1 LFLVSLR
8 IDTLA
13 LIYIDDLTVGMVL
26 AEDLVTPT
34 GRFVLAAGSSLQ
46 SEHLKILKS
55 WGIVEAA
62 IAESSLG
69 GEYCQNQELSSEF
82 IEQAE
87 DYLQQRF
94 ILNDL
99 NQEPISSL
107 YRHIVH
113 HLALNLQQGGT
124 PAVSLAAVLP
134 AVPQV
139 CPPPLSIPQLLKGD
153 VDIVSLP
160 TDYTHIVGL
169 LNQPNSSS
177 HQLAELISKDASLTV
192 RLLRLVNSPFYGFSG
207 KIDSVSRAVSILGT
221 NELSVLTLGITVIK
235 QFKNIPSDL
244 FNMDSF
250 WRHSIRCGLF
260 SKVLADHLGEKDAE
274 KYFIGGL
281 LHDIGRLILLS
292 RMPAQYSAVIVR
304 AREQRLPVYRAE
316 QDCLQTDHSIVG
328 KMLAEKWRLSPALIR
343 MIGSHHSPRLAHY
356 STEACIVH
364 LADILAH
371 ACGHEVMLIDEVPE
385 LQLKA
390 WDELGLSEKLIV
402 PIIKQVDGEFKSVV
416 RVFFGDSGTEDE
428 GEK

>member
-1 LFLVSLR
+1 M
-8 IDTLA
+8 A
-13 LIYIDDLTVGMVL
+13 LIYIDDLTAGMIL
-26 AEDLVTPT
+26 TEDLVTPT

-46 SEHLKILKS
+46 GDHLKILKS
-55 WGIVEAA
+55 WGIVEVA

-69 GEYCQNQELSSEF
+69 GECYQDLELSSEF

-87 DYLQQRF
+87 NYLQQRF

-99 NQEPISSL
+99 SQEPISSL
-107 YRHIVH
+107 YRHVVH
-113 HLALNLQQGGT
+113 HLASDLQQGGDS
-124 PAVSLAAVLP
+124 AVSFSTALP
-134 AVPQV
+134 AVQKT

-160 TDYTHIVGL
+160 TVYTHIVEL

-177 HQLAELISKDASLTV
+177 HQLAELISKDANLTV

-207 KIDSVSRAVSILGT
+207 KIDSVSRAVSLLGT

-235 QFKNIPSDL
+235 QFQNIPSDL
-244 FNMDSF
+244 LNMDSF

-260 SKVLADHLGEKDAE
+260 SKVLAAHLGEKAAE

-281 LHDIGRLILLS
+281 LHDVGRLILLA
-292 RMPAQYSAVIVR
+292 RMPAQYSGVIVR
-304 AREQRLPVYRAE
+304 ARQKRLPVYRAE

-364 LADILAH
+364 IADIFAH
-371 ACGHEVMLIDEVPE
+371 VCGNEVMLVNEIPE

-390 WDELGLSEKLIV
+390 WEEIGLSEKLIV
-402 PIIKQVDGEFKSVV
+402 PIIQQVDGEFKSVV
-416 RVFFGDSGTEDE
+416 RVFFGDSVTED
-428 GEK
+428 GSVK